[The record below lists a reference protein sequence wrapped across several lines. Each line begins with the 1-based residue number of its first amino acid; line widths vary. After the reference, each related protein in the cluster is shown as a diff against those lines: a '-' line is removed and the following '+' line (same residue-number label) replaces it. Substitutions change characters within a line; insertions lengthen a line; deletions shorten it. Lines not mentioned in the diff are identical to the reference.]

1 MGFSRERWLVIIR
14 PYILTLLS
22 SFPPQRMIFEA
33 CQDDREA
40 VFQQELLLYLAP
52 LIVSSPE
59 MFASVLRMRLGYGD
73 VAFYSIF

>member
-1 MGFSRERWLVIIR
+1 
-14 PYILTLLS
+14 
-22 SFPPQRMIFEA
+22 MIFEA

-73 VAFYSIF
+73 VAFYFLVCILGRARVHDPLR